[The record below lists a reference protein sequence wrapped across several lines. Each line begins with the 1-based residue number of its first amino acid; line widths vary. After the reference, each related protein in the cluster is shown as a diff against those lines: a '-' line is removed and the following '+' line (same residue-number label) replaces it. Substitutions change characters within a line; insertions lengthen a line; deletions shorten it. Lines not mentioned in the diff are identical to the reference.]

1 MCAPWLRKGCELV
14 GQKTEKGGRQVSR
27 PQVPA
32 VKGDFNCT
40 STWWKM
46 QSIEFLKSVRDTF

>member
-1 MCAPWLRKGCELV
+1 MRAPWLRKGCELV
-14 GQKTEKGGRQVSR
+14 CELVDQKTEKGGRQVSG

-40 STWWKM
+40 STW
-46 QSIEFLKSVRDTF
+46 